1 MNKEEII
8 RRHFHGFSDEQ
19 WNELKNQFPFSEIPF
34 IVDHT
39 LKEQKLTDEEKQE
52 VEDVLME
59 ATWISR
65 WSENKQS
72 LHAVLEPE
80 EAMQIVKDIFDEL
93 EKSGY
98 EIVYFLNT

>member
-19 WNELKNQFPFSEIPF
+19 WNELKNQFPYSEIPF
-34 IVDHT
+34 IIDHI

-52 VEDVLME
+52 VEGLLME
-59 ATWISR
+59 STWISR

-80 EAMQIVKDIFDEL
+80 ESMQIVKDIFEEL
-93 EKSGY
+93 DKAGY
-98 EIVYFLNT
+98 KIIKKI